1 MTRLYLVRHGKA
13 GARFGEDADPG
24 LDATGQ
30 AEANTMARE
39 LAPLGPLQLV
49 ASPLRRTR
57 ETAAPLERLWETAAR
72 IEPRV
77 GEIPSHG
84 IPLAERAAWLTGVMA
99 RRWPQIDPGLRRWRD
114 DIVAALLSLTADTV
128 VVSHFVAINAAVS
141 AAQGDDHVRVFS
153 PANCSVTVL
162 DAAGGKLSV
171 VQLGAEGESRVL

>member
-1 MTRLYLVRHGKA
+1 MPRLYLVRHGKA
-13 GARFGEDADPG
+13 GARFGEDPDPG

-30 AEANTMARE
+30 AEAEGMVRA
-39 LAPLGPLQLV
+39 LAPLGPLPLV

-57 ETAAPLERLWETAAR
+57 ETAAPLERLWGTAAR

-84 IPLAERAAWLTGVMA
+84 VPLAERTAWLTNVMA
-99 RRWPQIDPGLRRWRD
+99 RCWAETDPALRRWRD
-114 DIVAALLSLTADTV
+114 DIVAALVSLTADTV

-141 AAQGDDHVRVFS
+141 AARGDDKVRVFS

-162 DAAGGKLSV
+162 DAAGDKLTV
-171 VQLGAEGESRVL
+171 VRLGSEGASQVL